1 MSQTTS
7 EPKVPV
13 ETKAAIWG
21 APVVSVIAYLVFLL
35 ALAVAYLVKNDN
47 LLITLCGVAA
57 ANGTTVVNFWLG
69 SSRGITENDKKEDV
83 ILHNG
88 FVLSACTASG
98 NLDTATIKAD
108 ETLFANALAAL
119 KPLLPTSA
127 NGILQQ
133 IETAETAV
141 VAAINGTPTAG
152 SGQTVITI
160 VSSVA
165 AAIIGL
171 FPGGGTAVTIAQA
184 VLALVPEVAALF
196 GLSGAP
202 GAPSPMALPTAKAL
216 LASLPTSPLIQ

>member
-1 MSQTTS
+1 MTRRKMLFCTT
-7 EPKVPV
+7 
-13 ETKAAIWG
+13 
-21 APVVSVIAYLVFLL
+21 
-35 ALAVAYLVKNDN
+35 
-47 LLITLCGVAA
+47 
-57 ANGTTVVNFWLG
+57 
-69 SSRGITENDKKEDV
+69 
-83 ILHNG
+83 G

-119 KPLLPTSA
+119 KPLLPPSA

-160 VSSVA
+160 VSAVA

-202 GAPSPMALPTAKAL
+202 GTPSPMALPTAKAV